1 MRKLRL
7 HTFYRLSVWLPL
19 ALPAV
24 VIIFMNLTQ
33 WRPGGMLGVVLQLI
47 GYSGIVGGV
56 PYLALAIWAMFWI
69 GSRPEREIRVR
80 AIIAPLVMVLILLP
94 WPVLIGIHS
103 RFESGMSVFML
114 AAGASLALGYA
125 YVAIVFALRA
135 LLFGRM
141 DPRSASA

>member
-1 MRKLRL
+1 
-7 HTFYRLSVWLPL
+7 
-19 ALPAV
+19 
-24 VIIFMNLTQ
+24 MNLTQ

-80 AIIAPLVMVLILLP
+80 AIIVPLVMVLILLP

-114 AAGASLALGYA
+114 AAGASLALG
-125 YVAIVFALRA
+125 
-135 LLFGRM
+135 
-141 DPRSASA
+141 

>member
-1 MRKLRL
+1 
-7 HTFYRLSVWLPL
+7 
-19 ALPAV
+19 
-24 VIIFMNLTQ
+24 MNLTQ